1 MWAVSARASA
11 PLERVNPKLRLRK
24 LFDNF
29 IGRKRDVGGG
39 FLAGTCRW
47 SGLRRELR
55 FGSAMG
61 TEEMLTVTFQ
71 NSSRSD
77 YWIRMNVVRRS
88 GGFRSGRMCLELV
101 KNTAFPFGEAL
112 K

>member
-1 MWAVSARASA
+1 M
-11 PLERVNPKLRLRK
+11 
-24 LFDNF
+24 LFDNC

-39 FLAGTCRW
+39 FLAGTRRW
-47 SGLRRELR
+47 SGLWRELE
-55 FGSAMG
+55 FGLAMG

-71 NSSRSD
+71 NSSRLG
-77 YWIRMNVVRRS
+77 YLIRMNVVRRS